1 MRCGEGEE
9 GTQSHFHLHPTSV
22 QPRPSCENYTLWSW
36 RGGNLGPAVS
46 PSNEIAHG
54 AQIGTMN
61 TGSAVAGLLPPS
73 WCKVTLQLFLLL
85 LLLHSES
92 LADLPADSE
101 LQVRFPRDGGVRD
114 KRQIQTG
121 FNREVPDLSD
131 IRQGCEIQ
139 GYETREREICEEI
152 VERICLVSPLESP
165 RYYYH
170 KLSA

>member
-1 MRCGEGEE
+1 
-9 GTQSHFHLHPTSV
+9 
-22 QPRPSCENYTLWSW
+22 
-36 RGGNLGPAVS
+36 
-46 PSNEIAHG
+46 
-54 AQIGTMN
+54 MN
-61 TGSAVAGLLPPS
+61 TSPAVAGLLPPS
-73 WCKVTLQLFLLL
+73 WSKVYLQLVLLL
-85 LLLHSES
+85 LLLYSES

-152 VERICLVSPLESP
+152 VERICLVS
-165 RYYYH
+165 
-170 KLSA
+170 